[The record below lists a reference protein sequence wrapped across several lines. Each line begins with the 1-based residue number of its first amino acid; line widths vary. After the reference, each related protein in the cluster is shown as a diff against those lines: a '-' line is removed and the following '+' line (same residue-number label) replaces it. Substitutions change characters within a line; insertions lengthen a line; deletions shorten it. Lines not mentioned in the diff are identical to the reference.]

1 MVKWEYL
8 EVSIAQGINGD
19 ISLMGWSLEYLSPDN
34 ITVNGVLDDIGAQAW
49 ELVGFQGTKYLFKR
63 PIEGWIKDW

>member
-8 EVSIAQGINGD
+8 DVSIAQGANGD
-19 ISLMGWSLEYLSPDN
+19 ISLMGWSLEYLRHDN

-49 ELVGFQGTKYLFKR
+49 ELVGFQGTNYVFKR
-63 PIEGWIKDW
+63 PVLKD